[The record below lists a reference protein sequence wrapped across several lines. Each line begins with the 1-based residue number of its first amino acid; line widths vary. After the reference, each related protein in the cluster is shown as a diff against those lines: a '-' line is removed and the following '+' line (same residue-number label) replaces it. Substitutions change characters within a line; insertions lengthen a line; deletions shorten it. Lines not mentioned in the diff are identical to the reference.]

1 MTSELAT
8 TNPSEAAA
16 PQAKPPKL
24 PRTSASRSRWL
35 LVGAAAVAVSA
46 ALAIVGAR
54 HYGLGFADR
63 KFEAALTALAQG
75 DASQARQYARELK
88 SSGDA
93 PQRASFLRGAMLLK
107 NGYYYPALDL
117 LEKAKH
123 DPELKVRALTLM
135 GQAWYQLGRH
145 VEAQTVLREALKDAP
160 DSAEAHRWLAASYYD
175 LGVIDD
181 AVRHLLRT
189 AELDPT
195 DPRPHRLLG
204 LIHKDFERYED
215 AIPFYQESLARNAD
229 QEDASEIRQELAV
242 CQSKARRNR
251 DALATLARCSAQPAI
266 EVLRAECHHGLGQ
279 TAEAKTALARA
290 LEGDPDNLDGLL
302 LKGTILLEEGDAHSA
317 IDAFRRAIDKHPKD
331 YTAHFMLAQAYGKA
345 GEQELAKA
353 EHEAAEKIRVVRHE
367 FSQLHK
373 AAWERPDDIQVRLR
387 LAALAQELG
396 RPDLAEVWLR
406 SAATLQPIP
415 SSQNK

>member
-1 MTSELAT
+1 VTSEFAT

-16 PQAKPPKL
+16 PQAQPAKP

-35 LVGAAAVAVSA
+35 LVGAIAVAASS

-93 PQRASFLRGAMLLK
+93 SQRASFLRGATLLK
-107 NGYYYPALDL
+107 KGYYYPALDV

-145 VEAQTVLREALKDAP
+145 IEAQAVLLEALQDAP

-189 AELDPT
+189 AELDST

-204 LIHKDFERYED
+204 LMHKDFERFED
-215 AIPFYQESLARNAD
+215 AIPFYQESLACKAD
-229 QEDASEIRQELAV
+229 QEDASEIRRELAV
-242 CQSKARRNR
+242 CQIKARRNR
-251 DALATLARCSAQPAI
+251 DALATLARCPDQPAI
-266 EVLRAECHHGLGQ
+266 EVLRAECLHGLGQ
-279 TAEAKTALARA
+279 IAPAKAALARA
-290 LEGDPDNLDGLL
+290 LKGEHDNLGGLL
-302 LKGTILLEEGDAHSA
+302 LNGTILLEEGDARAA
-317 IDAFRRAIDKHPKD
+317 IDPFRRAIDKHPKD

-345 GEQELAKA
+345 GEQELAKP

-373 AAWERPDDIQVRLR
+373 AAWERPGDVRVRLR

-406 SAATLQPIP
+406 SAAALQPIP